1 MNGER
6 MTSCTDEQLMTSLVE
21 QGDLNAFEELLN
33 RYEKPLFNY
42 ILKYISDFQM
52 AQDLFQETFYL
63 IFKNRK
69 SFNSDLRFSTWAY
82 RIATNVCI
90 DELRK
95 KRRELE
101 VPLEENKLA
110 HESSLQFTDRGVN
123 PNPFDSSLEER
134 LIKKDL
140 EEKIKDLVNS
150 LPEKLKA
157 VFILS
162 EYQELPCREIAKILE
177 IPVGTVKSRLH
188 HGFKRL
194 VELIEKKGLIDELQ

>member
-1 MNGER
+1 MN
-6 MTSCTDEQLMTSLVE
+6 TCSDEQLMSSLLE
-21 QGDLNAFEELLN
+21 EGDLKAFEELLT
-33 RYEKPLFNY
+33 RYEQSLFNFIY
-42 ILKYISDFQM
+42 RYMGDFHT
-52 AQDLFQETFYL
+52 AQDLFQETFYR

-95 KRRELE
+95 QNRELE

-110 HESSLQFTDRGVN
+110 HESSLRFTDQGSNRN
-123 PNPFDSSLEER
+123 PIDSSPEEI

-150 LPEKLKA
+150 LPEKLKS
-157 VFILS
+157 VFVLS

-177 IPVGTVKSRLH
+177 IPLGTVKSRLH
-188 HGFKRL
+188 HAFEHL

>member
-1 MNGER
+1 MN
-6 MTSCTDEQLMTSLVE
+6 TCSDEQLMSSLVKE
-21 QGDLNAFEELLN
+21 GDLKAFEELII
-33 RYEKPLFNY
+33 RYEESLFHY
-42 ILKYISDFQM
+42 IYRYIGDFHT

-63 IFKNRK
+63 IFKNRR
-69 SFNSDLRFSTWAY
+69 SFNADLRFSTWAY

-110 HESSLQFTDRGVN
+110 HESSLQFRDRGVN
-123 PNPFDSSLEER
+123 PNPFDSSLEEK
-134 LIKKDL
+134 LIKKDV

-150 LPEKLKA
+150 LPEKLKS
-157 VFILS
+157 VFVLS

-177 IPVGTVKSRLH
+177 IPLGTVKSRLH
-188 HGFKRL
+188 HGFKQL
-194 VELIEKKGLIDELQ
+194 VELIEKKGLINELQ

>member
-52 AQDLFQETFYL
+52 AQDLFQETFYR
-63 IFKNRK
+63 IYKNRK
-69 SFNSDLRFSTWAY
+69 SFNPALQFSTWAY

-101 VPLEENKLA
+101 VPLEENNLA
-110 HESSLQFTDRGVN
+110 HESSLQFTERGVN
-123 PNPFDSSLEER
+123 PNPINPSLEER
-134 LIKKDL
+134 LIKKDI
-140 EEKIKDLVNS
+140 EEKIKALVKS
-150 LPEKLKA
+150 LPEKLRS

-162 EYQELPCREIAKILE
+162 EYQDLSCREIAQILE
-177 IPVGTVKSRLH
+177 IPLGTVKSRLH
-188 HGFKRL
+188 NGFKQL
-194 VELIEKKGLIDELQ
+194 VDLIKKKGLIDELQ

>member
-1 MNGER
+1 M
-6 MTSCTDEQLMTSLVE
+6 SSLIKE
-21 QGDLNAFEELLN
+21 GDMKAFEELIT
-33 RYEKPLFNY
+33 RYEQSLFNFIY
-42 ILKYISDFQM
+42 RYMGDFHT

-63 IFKNRK
+63 IFKNRR
-69 SFNSDLRFSTWAY
+69 SFNADLRFSTWAY

-123 PNPFDSSLEER
+123 PNPMGSSLEER
-134 LIKKDL
+134 LIKKDI

-177 IPVGTVKSRLH
+177 IPLGTVKSRLH
-188 HGFKRL
+188 NGFKQL
-194 VELIEKKGLIDELQ
+194 VDLIKKKGLINELQ

>member
-1 MNGER
+1 MNIC
-6 MTSCTDEQLMTSLVE
+6 SDEQLMSSLIKE
-21 QGDLNAFEELLN
+21 GDMKAFEELIT
-33 RYEKPLFNY
+33 RYEQSLFNFIY
-42 ILKYISDFQM
+42 RYMGDFHT

-82 RIATNVCI
+82 RIATNACI

-95 KRRELE
+95 KTRELE
-101 VPLEENKLA
+101 VPLEENNLA
-110 HESSLQFTDRGVN
+110 HESSLRFKDREVN
-123 PNPFDSSLEER
+123 PNPMGSSLEER
-134 LIKKDL
+134 LIKKDI

-177 IPVGTVKSRLH
+177 IPLGTVKSRLH
-188 HGFKRL
+188 HGFKQL
-194 VELIEKKGLIDELQ
+194 VELIKKKGLINELQ